1 MTQVFSAPS
10 LKVSFATDIPPG
22 LVAAYAPGML
32 GRLQNRRG
40 EPTLRIRLL
49 AGLVVVGLIVLT
61 APLIVLPIAHWI
73 ARLV

>member
-1 MTQVFSAPS
+1 
-10 LKVSFATDIPPG
+10 
-22 LVAAYAPGML
+22 ML

-40 EPTLRIRLL
+40 EPTLRVRAL
-49 AGLVVVGLIVLT
+49 AALVVVGLIVLT